1 MSNESGTAQAE
12 PMPARLAEHELRR
25 LIGQVA
31 GAVPGVA
38 EVPRASQIQ
47 LASGVGGL
55 TVTCAVLAQHGVALH
70 ELGLSIQLAV
80 AELLRRAGKRVE
92 AVNVTIY
99 DIE

>member
-1 MSNESGTAQAE
+1 MTQTPS
-12 PMPARLAEHELRR
+12 PASETDPKAPLLFFD
-25 LIGQVA
+25 
-31 GAVPGVA
+31 
-38 EVPRASQIQ
+38 
-47 LASGVGGL
+47 SGVGGL

-70 ELGLSIQLAV
+70 ELGLSVQLAI